1 MATDA
6 KKSMLKALRIS
17 LCTKVSDLSINEIA
31 TILESSLKLQD
42 FIKEAIKNASSK
54 ATFPF
59 DDSEKVREMVHSLIG
74 NMEKCAKDL
83 HEHAPEHVNVDWLSE
98 WDVQWQLQKSKGKR
112 ARDIDSQFI
121 ISKKIRA
128 EQARRAVPIED
139 TSLMIGDTPAGYLDK
154 TLHNVECSF
163 SIGIPHQAIQIIET
177 IGRGSFGECRKIE
190 I

>member
-1 MATDA
+1 M
-6 KKSMLKALRIS
+6 
-17 LCTKVSDLSINEIA
+17 
-31 TILESSLKLQD
+31 
-42 FIKEAIKNASSK
+42 
-54 ATFPF
+54 
-59 DDSEKVREMVHSLIG
+59 
-74 NMEKCAKDL
+74 
-83 HEHAPEHVNVDWLSE
+83 
-98 WDVQWQLQKSKGKR
+98 QWQLQKSKGKR

-177 IGRGSFGECRKIE
+177 IGRGSFGECHKIE
-190 I
+190 IQGISFFPKGTFFVAKNILALQKSGINHLKKKLVWISCTMVLCAVLLTLAQPLG